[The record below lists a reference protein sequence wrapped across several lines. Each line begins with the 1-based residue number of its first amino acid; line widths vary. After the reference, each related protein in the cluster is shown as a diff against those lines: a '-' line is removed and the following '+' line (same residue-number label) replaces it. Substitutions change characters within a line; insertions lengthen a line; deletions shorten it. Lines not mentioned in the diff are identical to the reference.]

1 MPTSLTL
8 VKGIG
13 PVTAE
18 KLAAAGLAT
27 VEDLAAT
34 TPEQLGAVPGFGEF
48 RAKQVI
54 AHARQLASEG
64 VPDWV
69 ERSDAKPSSGKKGVA
84 KSKKGKP
91 SKKSG
96 AKKKD
101 EKKKGKKGKLKKDK
115 GKADKAKKDKGKKTG
130 AKKKAKK
137 KKK

>member
-1 MPTSLTL
+1 MPTSLIP

-13 PVTAE
+13 PATAE
-18 KLAAAGLAT
+18 KLATAGLAN

-34 TPEQLGAVPGFGEF
+34 TSEQLGAVPGFGEF

-64 VPDWV
+64 VSDLV
-69 ERSDAKPSSGKKGVA
+69 ERSDAIPSSGKKGVT

-96 AKKKD
+96 AKKK
-101 EKKKGKKGKLKKDK
+101 
-115 GKADKAKKDKGKKTG
+115 
-130 AKKKAKK
+130 AKK

>member
-1 MPTSLTL
+1 MPTFLTL

-13 PVTAE
+13 PATAE
-18 KLAAAGLAT
+18 KLATAGLTTA
-27 VEDLAAT
+27 EDLAAT

-64 VPDWV
+64 VPDLV
-69 ERSDAKPSSGKKGVA
+69 ERSDAKPSSSKKGVA

-96 AKKKD
+96 AKNKD
-101 EKKKGKKGKLKKDK
+101 KKKKGKKGKLKKDK
-115 GKADKAKKDKGKKTG
+115 GKKTG
-130 AKKKAKK
+130 AKNKDKK
-137 KKK
+137 KK